1 MSGEVIPTDVHS
13 IKEGNYV
20 VFGGVPCLVKV
31 ITFSAPGKHGHA
43 KFRIEAVGI
52 FDGKK
57 RIEVITGKS
66 RVDVPIIEKRSAQVL
81 SVGGNGKVQVM
92 DSETYETFE
101 LDMPQEE
108 ELKAKVKDGVEVQYW
123 DVMGIKQIKGAK

>member
-1 MSGEVIPTDVHS
+1 MSGEVTPTDVHS

-20 VFGGVPCLVKV
+20 VFGGAPCVVKV

-43 KFRIEAVGI
+43 KFRIEAIGV

-66 RVDVPIIEKRSAQVL
+66 RVDVPIIEKKNAQVL
-81 SVGGNGKVQVM
+81 SIGGNKVQVM
-92 DSETYETFE
+92 DSESYENFE
-101 LDMPQEE
+101 LEMPTEE
-108 ELKAKVKDGVEVQYW
+108 ELKSKIKEGAEVQYW
-123 DVMGIKQIKGAK
+123 DVMGMKQIKGVK